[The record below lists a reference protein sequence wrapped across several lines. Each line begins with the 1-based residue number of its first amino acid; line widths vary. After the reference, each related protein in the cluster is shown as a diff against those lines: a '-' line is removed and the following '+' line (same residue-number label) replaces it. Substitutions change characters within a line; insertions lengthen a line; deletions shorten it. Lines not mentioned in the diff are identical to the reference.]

1 MLTFR
6 LLLKILQ
13 PTSQA
18 LQRPFSTNRPFMKAP
33 ELKTY
38 AALCTEFYDLEQ
50 HYNGV
55 QALVFYLEKAK
66 NAQVPI
72 LEPMCGSGRFL
83 IPLLQAGLDAEGF
96 DASPAMLDA
105 FKKKYAHISTQK
117 PPVWQEFVE
126 EFNNNK
132 KYNLIFIPYG
142 SWGLIIQKEAVLKGL
157 TTLARHLAPKG
168 RCILEIETVSSV
180 PKPCGIWRRGVHT
193 RQNGSHLALNT
204 LTSYQEETQLFKA
217 FCRYESIVS
226 GQIEAIEEEIFEQYL
241 YQENELDTLLLAAG
255 FTHFIKY
262 PAYDQSKP
270 VTSDTPIIVY
280 ECFVS

>member
-1 MLTFR
+1 
-6 LLLKILQ
+6 
-13 PTSQA
+13 
-18 LQRPFSTNRPFMKAP
+18 MKTP

-38 AALCTEFYDLEQ
+38 AELCTEFYDLEQ

-55 QALVFYLEKAK
+55 QALTFYLEKAQ
-66 NAQVPI
+66 NARGPI

-83 IPLLQAGLDAEGF
+83 IPILQKNLDAEGF

-105 FKKKYAHISTQK
+105 FRKKYLHFSIQK
-117 PPVWQEFVE
+117 PPIWQEFVE
-126 EFNNNK
+126 NFNNNK

-142 SWGLIIQKEAVLKGL
+142 SWGLVVTKKAACKGL
-157 TTLARHLAPKG
+157 ATLARHLASEG

-180 PKPCGIWRRGVHT
+180 PQPCGIWRRGVNT
-193 RQNGSHLALNT
+193 RHNGSHIALNT
-204 LTSYQEETQLFKA
+204 LTSYHEETQLFKA

-226 GQIEAIEEEIFEQYL
+226 GQIESVEEEIFEQYL
-241 YQENELDTLLLAAG
+241 YRENELDALLLTAG

-262 PAYDQSKP
+262 PAYDPTKP

-280 ECFVS
+280 ECFIN